1 MNTFS
6 NKSPLRK
13 FPHFVTLS
21 EVKRVVW
28 IVNQQQPH
36 ARPGQ
41 AFCNVYIVS
50 KELEDKIYELT
61 DITDVAKQILFSK
74 DNQEN

>member
-6 NKSPLRK
+6 KLPPLKK

-21 EVKRVVW
+21 EVKRIVW

-36 ARPGQ
+36 CRPGQ
-41 AFCNVYIVS
+41 AFCNAYIVS
-50 KELEDKIYELT
+50 KELENKIYELT